1 MQKYAEILS
10 LIVQKEL
17 VELTIAIIIIFL
29 IIAITWSSNII
40 YYHKKQKKNP
50 RKFSSKKYVK
60 ERRKVFWSCV
70 ALTVILSLICA
81 LQLTGYLSTSAEIK
95 QDIENQ
101 SYIIFNGDYSI
112 TDVNLLHYGFERWEK
127 LEMEDGKYAYVY
139 NDNIFDWLSTD
150 EKEHKGKIVYGEN
163 SLVVVELQ

>member
-10 LIVQKEL
+10 SIIQKEL
-17 VELTIAIIIIFL
+17 VELTIALIIIFL
-29 IIAITWSSNII
+29 IIALAWSYNII
-40 YYHKKQKKNP
+40 YYHSKQKKYP
-50 RKFSSKKYVK
+50 RKFSYEKYVK
-60 ERRKVFWSCV
+60 ERRKVFLCCV

-81 LQLTGYLSTSAEIK
+81 LQLTGYLSTAAEIK
-95 QDIENQ
+95 QDIKNE
-101 SYIIFNGDYSI
+101 SYLIFNGNYSI
-112 TDVNLLHYGFERWEK
+112 TDANMLHHGFERWEK
-127 LEMEDGKYAYVY
+127 LKMEDGKYAYVY